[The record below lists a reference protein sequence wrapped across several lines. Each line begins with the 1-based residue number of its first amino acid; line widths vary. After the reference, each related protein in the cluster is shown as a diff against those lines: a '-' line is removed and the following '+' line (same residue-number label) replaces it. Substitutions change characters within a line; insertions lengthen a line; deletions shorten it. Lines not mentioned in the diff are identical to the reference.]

1 MEGGEFMNLKQLE
14 DSNHH
19 SVGYGAGSGQV
30 INEVYECPCGN
41 GKVYYEKDDIP
52 GFKST
57 DISCD
62 CKECNE
68 KYTFGRGTAKEK

>member
-1 MEGGEFMNLKQLE
+1 MNLKKLE
-14 DSNHH
+14 DTSYQ

-30 INEVYECPCGN
+30 INEVYECPCGK

-57 DISCD
+57 DISSD
-62 CKECNE
+62 CKECSE
-68 KYTFGRGTAKEK
+68 KFDFGRGTAKVKENTL